1 MKVTIEG
8 GVGVMEKRAVE
19 DGGELIEGESVSRVL
34 GFLKGLGLE
43 PSD

>member
-34 GFLKGLGLE
+34 ALKGLGLE